1 MNFLKNDDLVRIV
14 SLGSS
19 SDVTQNMRVYHFLP
33 KGREEND
40 CLLIV
45 DCGVGFPEGDMPGV
59 DLIIPDFSYVLKRQ
73 NKIAGIILT
82 HGHEDHIGALP
93 LLLPELKTFI
103 PIYAPRLAALLIEE
117 KIKEFGIK
125 RKVKV
130 FKEDDQLRLREF
142 TIDPIRV
149 THSIPD
155 TFHFF
160 IRTPIGNFYHGSD
173 FKFDLTPFDG
183 KFSNLTKIA
192 QLGKQKIIGLFSDCL
207 GSEHSGYSPSERE
220 LAEMFKN
227 HISKA
232 RGRVLVTTISSN
244 IHRWQQAIDASR
256 KFGRKLVLV
265 GMSVEKNIKLAMKAG
280 YLNLSDSDLVKLDRI
295 KNYPDN
301 KLTLLVG
308 GSLGQAG
315 SSLDKIVVGRHRISL
330 KPTDK
335 VIFSSPDY
343 VPGTSS
349 GIYQIIDNLAKKGIE
364 VIYSE
369 NESNL
374 HVSGH
379 AYQQELALLVNLTK
393 PQWMIPIGGN
403 YRHMRQYVSLIEKM
417 GMDPTRVIIPT
428 ENQAIVFNKQGLT
441 KQILKVPTRRV
452 LVDGLGIGDVGQTVL
467 RDRRKLAREGMV
479 VIIYFFNTSTKKLVA
494 EPSIVSRGFVY
505 VKESRQLFKTL
516 REFAKKSFLKNI
528 TAFVELRG
536 VRRMI
541 QGEVEER
548 IFKETGRQPMVLP
561 LIIEV

>member
-1 MNFLKNDDLVRIV
+1 MKFLRNDDLVRIV
-14 SLGSS
+14 SLGSP

-40 CLLIV
+40 RLLIV

-93 LLLPELKTFI
+93 LLLPELKTSI
-103 PIYAPRLAALLIEE
+103 PIYAPRLAALLVENKIE
-117 KIKEFGIK
+117 EFGIK
-125 RKVKV
+125 RRVRI
-130 FKEDDQLRLREF
+130 FKEDDQLRLGEF

-192 QLGKQKIIGLFSDCL
+192 EVGKRKIIGLLSDCL
-207 GSEHSGYSPSERE
+207 GSENSGYSPSEKE

-244 IHRWQQAIDASR
+244 VHRWQQAIDASK
-256 KFGRKLVLV
+256 KFGRKVALV

-280 YLNLSDSDLVKLDRI
+280 YLNLIDSDLVKLDRV

-301 KLTLLVG
+301 KLTLLVA
-308 GSLGQAG
+308 GSLGQPG
-315 SSLDKIVVGRHRISL
+315 SSLDKIVVGKHRISL
-330 KPTDK
+330 KRTDK

-343 VPGTSS
+343 IPGTSS
-349 GIYQIIDNLAKKGIE
+349 GIYQIINNLAKLGIE
-364 VIYSE
+364 VVYQDNGE
-369 NESNL
+369 KR

-379 AYQQELALLVNLTK
+379 GYQQELALLVHLTK

-403 YRHMRQYVSLIEKM
+403 YRHMRQYASLIDRM
-417 GMDPTRVIIPT
+417 GLDASRVIIPDAD
-428 ENQAIVFNKQGLT
+428 EALVFNKNGRMN
-441 KQILKVPTRRV
+441 KAAGFSMRRV

-467 RDRRKLAREGMV
+467 RDRKVLAREGMM
-479 VIIYFFNTSTKKLVA
+479 VIIYLVESASKKLTG
-494 EPSIVSRGFVY
+494 EPSVISRGFVY
-505 VKESRQLFKTL
+505 VKENKQLLGEIKKFAAKVYKDNFSEPINL
-516 REFAKKSFLKNI
+516 RDVKQ
-528 TAFVELRG
+528 V
-536 VRRMI
+536 I
-541 QGEVEER
+541 QGEVEKK
-548 IFKETGRQPMVLP
+548 IYQETGRQPMVLP